1 VAAQANMISRREILI
16 GSACA
21 ISAAAALALKPRRK
35 VSLLPLG
42 EKLSKIVPT
51 SFEGWVSQDVSDQ
64 YAPEGEDSLLARLY
78 GQTVGRIYRNPTSD
92 LEVTML
98 MAHGESQSNE
108 LQVHRPEVCYPA
120 FGFSIED
127 SIPTEIT
134 LMGDITLP
142 GRQLIAQSDTEK
154 QAVIYWTRLGEYFP
168 VNITEQRLDRLDTA
182 VHLYIS
188 DGLLARF
195 STSGSETE
203 LAFSTLKHFIAMLVA
218 KVATSRR
225 SALIGSVR
233 ASQLAAALDQL
244 SQ

>member
-1 VAAQANMISRREILI
+1 MISRRETLI

-21 ISAAAALALKPRRK
+21 IGAAAALALKPRRK

-64 YAPEGEDSLLARLY
+64 YAPDDNDSLLARLY
-78 GQTVGRIYRNPTSD
+78 GQTVGRIYRNPTTDS
-92 LEVTML
+92 EVTML

-120 FGFSIED
+120 FGFSIVD
-127 SIPTEIT
+127 SFPTEIT
-134 LMGDITLP
+134 LIGNITLP
-142 GRQLIAQSDTEK
+142 GRQLIAQSATEK

-168 VNITEQRLDRLDTA
+168 VSITEQRLDRLDTA
-182 VHLYIS
+182 VHLYVS

-195 STSGSETE
+195 SVSGPETD
-203 LAFSTLKHFIAMLVA
+203 LAFATVRRFIAMLVA
-218 KVATSRR
+218 KVASSHR
-225 SALIGSVR
+225 SALIGSAR
-233 ASQLAAALDQL
+233 ASQLAAVLDQL
-244 SQ
+244 TQ